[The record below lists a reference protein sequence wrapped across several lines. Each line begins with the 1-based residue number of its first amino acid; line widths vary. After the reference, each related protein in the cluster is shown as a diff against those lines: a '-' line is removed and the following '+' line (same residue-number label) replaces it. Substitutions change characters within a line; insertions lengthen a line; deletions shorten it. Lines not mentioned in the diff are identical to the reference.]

1 MLCLMANKNFWL
13 SMSVVTITFIN
24 KSTTDVTQVCLQ
36 ELEIPVT
43 HAGEEEESD
52 DEQKNV
58 NPPPYSDN
66 YKKFGRFVDEKQ
78 TTSKYSTK
86 QSTGSSSTSYKR
98 ASGPQK
104 VSVES
109 YEEMP
114 GDLSGGTAT
123 RTVSYKKTTS
133 FKKTVQIPES
143 SETVTVTH
151 TTGPFETEDEQ
162 AGLLSDD
169 QMITFNFDD

>member
-1 MLCLMANKNFWL
+1 MVSLYIHC
-13 SMSVVTITFIN
+13 VT
-24 KSTTDVTQVCLQ
+24 KVHLQ

-43 HAGEEEESD
+43 HPGEEEESD

-58 NPPPYSDN
+58 EPPSYSDN
-66 YKKFGRFVDEKQ
+66 YKKLGQFVDETQ
-78 TTSKYSTK
+78 PSGSKYSTNQVK
-86 QSTGSSSTSYKR
+86 SSSSSYKR
-98 ASGPQK
+98 TSGPQG
-104 VSVES
+104 VSISS

-114 GDLSGGTAT
+114 SDLGGGVAT

-133 FKKTVQIPES
+133 FKKTIEVPES

-151 TTGPFETEDEQ
+151 TTSPIETEDEN
-162 AGLLSDD
+162 AGLLNDD